1 MLSLISYFLGSMLS
15 LSNFVYRSNSFFT
28 SLELLA
34 SGDMDIGSKERLPS
48 SSAIDC
54 SPIYPL
60 KRELADY
67 VRGEIS
73 PLGSEVLVDAVALRD
88 ISPMSKNA
96 VDVFSSAPFT
106 NPSFFSR

>member
-28 SLELLA
+28 ITELLA

-67 VRGEIS
+67 VLGEIS
-73 PLGSEVLVDAVALRD
+73 LPEEKCFYDEDALRD